1 MNASERPI
9 DRSLC
14 ESIVAH
20 MPSRVLVVDRD
31 MTIRYASRAYCDTRG
46 VSLDEMVGAGLE
58 DFFPDTILTEAGLAE
73 AISDTITNQHHTR
86 WSGYRHPTPG
96 HGERTIEIR
105 LDPCVYE
112 DEELALLTIEDIS
125 ERHRHL
131 YERDIIQQISRVML
145 SIVNLPRLLHA
156 ILTAMTAGGAAG
168 LGFNRAILLLVDE
181 EAGMLKAE
189 MAVGPR
195 DAEQAYQIWSQ
206 IELHEQRTLDDLLP
220 NESELPAPEEQP
232 LHDLVEQMQF
242 PIKGT
247 EILPTATLVEQQTTH
262 VTESTNEHSVDQ
274 RLYELLETNDFV
286 VAPLLIEE
294 QAIGAVIADNFVTH
308 DPISEA
314 DVQLLNTLA
323 NHAALAID
331 RARAYEEIQQRAE
344 QLEEAYEQLAAAQKE
359 KIEAEKLAVVGELT
373 AMVAHEIRNPLATI
387 GGFARSMLRSPDEL
401 DRVLRN
407 SQIILEE
414 VERLEQ
420 ILTRLLDFA
429 RAPSSGM
436 VLDRIEP
443 LIEYARQVTEGLAEQ
458 ADVDIRV
465 NVEQDLP
472 EVFLDH
478 DQFQQVM
485 VNLVRNAVEAMPDGG
500 VLEIGACRG
509 EESVELYVSDTGA
522 GISEEHVDEIFDLFY
537 TTKPSGT
544 GLGLALSQ
552 RIVERHGAELRV
564 SSEKGKGTTFAIAL
578 PIPIP
583 TEGNKAAQD

>member
-1 MNASERPI
+1 MNADERPVY
-9 DRSLC
+9 RSLC

-20 MPSRVLVVDRD
+20 MPSRVLVIDRD
-31 MTIRYASRAYCDTRG
+31 MTIRYASPAYCKMRD
-46 VSLDEMVGAGLE
+46 VSLDEIVGTSLE
-58 DFFPDTILTEAGLAE
+58 ELFPATILTEAGLAE
-73 AISDTITNQHHTR
+73 AINNTITHQHDTH
-86 WSGYRHPTPG
+86 WSGYRQPTVD
-96 HGERTIEIR
+96 HGQRIIDIR
-105 LDPCVYE
+105 LDPCICE
-112 DEELALLTIEDIS
+112 DEQLVLLTIEDVS
-125 ERHRHL
+125 ERHRQL

-195 DAEQAYQIWSQ
+195 DAEQAYEIWSQ
-206 IELHEQRTLDDLLP
+206 IELKEHRTLDDLLADV
-220 NESELPAPEEQP
+220 SELSIPEEQP
-232 LHDLVEQMQF
+232 LHELVEQLQF
-242 PIKGT
+242 PLEDT
-247 EILPTATLVEQQTTH
+247 DTLPTAAVVEAETCY
-262 VTESTNEHSVDQ
+262 VTERRNDPRVDEH
-274 RLYELLETNDFV
+274 LYELLQTDAFV
-286 VAPLLIEE
+286 VAPLLIEG
-294 QAIGAVIADNFVTH
+294 QAIGAVIADNFVTR

-323 NHAALAID
+323 NHAALAIE
-331 RARAYEEIQQRAE
+331 RARAYEEIQQRAG
-344 QLEEAYEQLAAAQKE
+344 QLEEAYEQLAAAQKD

-387 GGFARSMLRSPDEL
+387 GGFARSMLRGPDEL
-401 DRVLRN
+401 NRILRN

-414 VERLEQ
+414 VERLEH
-420 ILTRLLDFA
+420 ILSRLLDFA

-443 LIEYARQVTEGLAEQ
+443 LVEYARQVTESLAEQ
-458 ADVDIRV
+458 ADVEIRV

-478 DQFQQVM
+478 DQFQQVIA
-485 VNLVRNAVEAMPDGG
+485 NLVRNGVEAMPQGG
-500 VLEIGACRG
+500 VLEIGARSG

-564 SSEKGKGTTFAIAL
+564 SSEKGKGTTFVIAL
-578 PIPIP
+578 PIP
-583 TEGNKAAQD
+583 TQDNKAAPA

>member
-1 MNASERPI
+1 MDTSERQV
-9 DRSLC
+9 DKRLLEC
-14 ESIVAH
+14 MVAH

-31 MTIRYASRAYCDTRG
+31 MTIRYASPAYCEMRG
-46 VSLDEMVGAGLE
+46 VSLDEIMRTSLEGL
-58 DFFPDTILTEAGLAE
+58 FPATLLSEAGLAE
-73 AISDTITNQHHTR
+73 AISNTITHQHHTR
-86 WSGYRHPTPG
+86 WSGYRHPTPD
-96 HGERTIEIR
+96 HGERVVDIR
-105 LDPCVYE
+105 LDPCLCEGEQLV
-112 DEELALLTIEDIS
+112 LLTIEEVS
-125 ERHRHL
+125 ERHRQL
-131 YERDIIQQISRVML
+131 YERDVTQQISRIML

-181 EAGMLKAE
+181 EARRLKAE

-195 DAEQAYQIWSQ
+195 DAEQAYDIWSQ
-206 IELHEQRTLDDLLP
+206 IELEEHHTLDDLLAD
-220 NESELPAPEEQP
+220 EVELPAPEEQP
-232 LHDLVEQMQF
+232 LHDLVEQLQF
-242 PIKGT
+242 SI
-247 EILPTATLVEQQTTH
+247 EEADVLPAAVLAEEQTVH
-262 VTESTNEHSVDQ
+262 VTEGANDPCVDEH
-274 RLYELLETNDFV
+274 LYELLQTDDFV
-286 VAPLLIEE
+286 VAPLLIEG

-308 DPISEA
+308 EPISEA

-331 RARAYEEIQQRAE
+331 RARAYEKLQQRAT

-387 GGFARSMLRSPDEL
+387 GGFARSMLRGPDEL

-420 ILTRLLDFA
+420 ILSRLLDFA

-443 LIEYARQVTEGLAEQ
+443 LIDYARQVTESLAEQ
-458 ADVDIRV
+458 ADVEIRV
-465 NVEQDLP
+465 NLEQDIP
-472 EVFLDH
+472 EIFLDH

-485 VNLVRNAVEAMPDGG
+485 VNLVRNGVEAMPDGG
-500 VLEIGACRG
+500 VLEIGARRS

-564 SSEKGKGTTFAIAL
+564 SSEKGKGTTFVIAL
-578 PIPIP
+578 PIP
-583 TEGNKAAQD
+583 TQGNEAAQA

>member
-1 MNASERPI
+1 MNADTCPVDPNFSE
-9 DRSLC
+9 C
-14 ESIVAH
+14 VVAH
-20 MPSRVLVVDRD
+20 MPARILVVDQD
-31 MTIRYASRAYCDTRG
+31 MTIRYANPAYCKMRG
-46 VSLDEMVGAGLE
+46 VSLDEIMGTSLEGL
-58 DFFPDTILTEAGLAE
+58 FPAALLSEAGLAE
-73 AISDTITNQHHTR
+73 AIRNTITHQHGTH
-86 WSGYRHPTPG
+86 WSGYRQPTVE
-96 HGERTIEIR
+96 HDERIIDIH
-105 LDPCVYE
+105 LYPCTRQ
-112 DEELALLTIEDIS
+112 DEELVLLTIEDVS
-125 ERHRHL
+125 ERYRQL

-195 DAEQAYQIWSQ
+195 DAEQAYEIWSQ
-206 IELHEQRTLDDLLP
+206 IELQDHRTLDDLLA

-232 LHDLVEQMQF
+232 LHDLVEQLQF
-242 PIKGT
+242 PMSET
-247 EILPTATLVEQQTTH
+247 DLLPGAALAEGQTIH
-262 VTESTNEHSVDQ
+262 VTEGINDPRVGEQ
-274 RLYELLETNDFV
+274 LYEALQSDDFV
-286 VAPLLIEE
+286 IAPLLVER
-294 QAIGAVIADNFVTH
+294 QAIGAVIGCNFITGN
-308 DPISEA
+308 PISET
-314 DVQLLNTLA
+314 DIRLLNTLA

-331 RARAYEEIQQRAE
+331 RARAYSEIKERAE
-344 QLEEAYEQLAAAQKE
+344 QLEEAYEQLASAQKE
-359 KIEAEKLAVVGELT
+359 KIEAEKLAAIGELT
-373 AMVAHEIRNPLATI
+373 AMVAHEIRNPLSTI
-387 GGFARSMLRSPDEL
+387 GGFARSMLRGPDEL
-401 DRVLRN
+401 ARVLRN

-420 ILTRLLDFA
+420 ILSRLLDFA

-443 LIEYARQVTEGLAEQ
+443 LIEYARQVTESLAEQ
-458 ADVDIRV
+458 ADVEVRV

-472 EVFLDH
+472 EIFLDH

-522 GISEEHVDEIFDLFY
+522 GISEEHVDEVFDLFY

-564 SSEKGKGTTFAIAL
+564 SSEKGKGTTFVIAL
-578 PIPIP
+578 PIP
-583 TEGNKAAQD
+583 TEGNKTAQD

>member
-1 MNASERPI
+1 MNANERPVY
-9 DRSLC
+9 RSLY

-20 MPSRVLVVDRD
+20 MPSRVLVIDRD
-31 MTIRYASRAYCDTRG
+31 MTIRYANPAYCKMRD
-46 VSLDEMVGAGLE
+46 VSLDEIVGTSLE
-58 DFFPDTILTEAGLAE
+58 ELFPATILTEAGLAE
-73 AISDTITNQHHTR
+73 AINNTITHQDHTR
-86 WSGYRHPTPG
+86 WFGYRQPTAD
-96 HGERTIEIR
+96 HRERIIDIR
-105 LDPCVYE
+105 LDPCTCE
-112 DEELALLTIEDIS
+112 DEDLVLLTIEDVS
-125 ERHRHL
+125 ERHRQL

-181 EAGMLKAE
+181 EAGMLKGE

-195 DAEQAYQIWSQ
+195 DAQQAYEIWSQ
-206 IELHEQRTLDDLLP
+206 IELKKPHTLDDLLA
-220 NESELPAPEEQP
+220 NESELPASEEQP
-232 LHDLVEQMQF
+232 LHDLVEQLQF
-242 PIKGT
+242 SLEET
-247 EILPTATLVEQQTTH
+247 DVLPAAVLAKEQTVH
-262 VTESTNEHSVDQ
+262 VTEGANDPGVTGH
-274 RLYELLETNDFV
+274 LCELLQTNDFV
-286 VAPLLIEE
+286 VAPLVIEG

-308 DPISEA
+308 EPISEA

-331 RARAYEEIQQRAE
+331 RARAYEKLQQRAE
-344 QLEEAYEQLAAAQKE
+344 QLEEAYEQLATAQKE
-359 KIEAEKLAVVGELT
+359 KIEAEKLAAVGELT

-387 GGFARSMLRSPDEL
+387 GGFTRSMLRNPEQVE
-401 DRVLRN
+401 RILRN

-414 VERLEQ
+414 VERLEH
-420 ILTRLLDFA
+420 ILSRLLDFA

-443 LIEYARQVTEGLAEQ
+443 LIEYACQVTESMAEQ
-458 ADVDIRV
+458 ADVDVRV

-485 VNLVRNAVEAMPDGG
+485 VNLIRNAVEAMSDGG
-500 VLEIGACRG
+500 VLEIGARRS

-552 RIVERHGAELRV
+552 RIVERHGAELKV
-564 SSEKGKGTTFAIAL
+564 SSEKGKGTTFVIAL
-578 PIPIP
+578 PIP
-583 TEGNKAAQD
+583 TEGNKTARD

>member
-1 MNASERPI
+1 MNTAQRPVNQ
-9 DRSLC
+9 SLC

-20 MPSRVLVVDRD
+20 MPARILVVDQD
-31 MTIRYASRAYCDTRG
+31 MTIRYANPTYCKMRG
-46 VSLDEMVGAGLE
+46 VSLDEIMGTSLE
-58 DFFPDTILTEAGLAE
+58 DLFPAALLSEAGLAE
-73 AISDTITNQHHTR
+73 AISNTITHQHGTH
-86 WSGYRHPTPG
+86 WSGYRQPTPD
-96 HGERTIEIR
+96 HGERVIDIR
-105 LDPCVYE
+105 LDPCLYE
-112 DEELALLTIEDIS
+112 GEELVLLTIQDVS
-125 ERHRHL
+125 ERHRQL

-181 EAGMLKAE
+181 EAGLLKGE

-195 DAEQAYQIWSQ
+195 DAEQAYEIWSQ
-206 IELHEQRTLDDLLP
+206 VELQDHSTLDDLLLD
-220 NESELPAPEEQP
+220 ESQLSAPEEQP
-232 LHDLVEQMQF
+232 LHDLVEQLQF
-242 PIKGT
+242 PLADT
-247 EILPTATLVEQQTTH
+247 DTLPTTAVAEAETCH
-262 VTESTNEHSVDQ
+262 VTEGRNDLSVDQ
-274 RLYELLETNDFV
+274 RLYDLLQTDDFV
-286 VAPLLIEE
+286 VAPLLIEG
-294 QAIGAVIADNFVTH
+294 QAIGAVIADNFVTRV
-308 DPISEA
+308 PISEA

-331 RARAYEEIQQRAE
+331 RARAYEKLQQRAG
-344 QLEEAYEQLAAAQKE
+344 QLEEAYEQLADAQKE
-359 KIEAEKLAVVGELT
+359 KIEAEKLAAVGELT

-387 GGFARSMLRSPDEL
+387 GGFARSMLRGPEEL
-401 DRVLRN
+401 DRILRN
-407 SQIILEE
+407 SQIILDE

-420 ILTRLLDFA
+420 ILRRLLDFA
-429 RAPSSGM
+429 RAPSSGL

-443 LIEYARQVTEGLAEQ
+443 LVEYARQVTESLAEQ
-458 ADVDIRV
+458 ADVEIRV
-465 NVEQDLP
+465 SVEQDLP

-485 VNLVRNAVEAMPDGG
+485 INLVRNAVEAMPDGG
-500 VLEIGACRG
+500 VLEIGARRA

-564 SSEKGKGTTFAIAL
+564 SSEKGKGTTFVIAV
-578 PIPIP
+578 PIP
-583 TEGNKAAQD
+583 TQGNEAAQA

>member
-1 MNASERPI
+1 MNADKCPVDCKFLE
-9 DRSLC
+9 C
-14 ESIVAH
+14 IVAH
-20 MPSRVLVVDRD
+20 MPARILVVDQD
-31 MTIRYASRAYCDTRG
+31 MTIRYASRAYCDMRD
-46 VSLDEMVGAGLE
+46 VSLDEIMGTNLEGL
-58 DFFPDTILTEAGLAE
+58 FPAALLSEAGLAK
-73 AISDTITNQHHTR
+73 AISNTITHQHHTC
-86 WSGYRHPTPG
+86 WSGYRHPTPE
-96 HGERTIEIR
+96 HGERIIDIR
-105 LDPCVYE
+105 LDPCTRQ
-112 DEELALLTIEDIS
+112 DEELVLLTIEDVS
-125 ERHRHL
+125 ERYRQL

-195 DAEQAYQIWSQ
+195 DAEQAYDIWSQ
-206 IELHEQRTLDDLLP
+206 VELQDHPTLDDLLLD
-220 NESELPAPEEQP
+220 ESQLPAPDEQP
-232 LHDLVEQMQF
+232 LHDLVEELQF
-242 PIKGT
+242 PLEDT
-247 EILPTATLVEQQTTH
+247 DTLPTAAVVEAETRH
-262 VTESTNEHSVDQ
+262 VTEGRNDPHVDQ
-274 RLYELLETNDFV
+274 RLYDLLQTDDFV
-286 VAPLLIEE
+286 VAPLLIEG

-308 DPISEA
+308 EAISEA

-331 RARAYEEIQQRAE
+331 RARAYEEIQQRAG

-359 KIEAEKLAVVGELT
+359 KIEAEKLAAVGELT

-387 GGFARSMLRSPDEL
+387 GGFARSMLRGPDEL
-401 DRVLRN
+401 DRILRN

-414 VERLEQ
+414 VERLEH
-420 ILTRLLDFA
+420 ILSRLLDFA

-443 LIEYARQVTEGLAEQ
+443 LVEYARQVTESLAEQ
-458 ADVDIRV
+458 ADVEIRV

-485 VNLVRNAVEAMPDGG
+485 INLVRNAVEAMPDGG
-500 VLEIGACRG
+500 VLEIGARRTQ
-509 EESVELYVSDTGA
+509 ESVELYVSDTGT

-544 GLGLALSQ
+544 GLGLALTQ

-564 SSEKGKGTTFAIAL
+564 TSEKGKGTTFVIAL
-578 PIPIP
+578 PIPAQ
-583 TEGNKAAQD
+583 GNKAAQD

>member
-1 MNASERPI
+1 MNAAERPVN
-9 DRSLC
+9 RSLC

-20 MPSRVLVVDRD
+20 MPSRVLVIDRD
-31 MTIRYASRAYCDTRG
+31 MTIRYANPTYCKMRG
-46 VSLDEMVGAGLE
+46 VSLDEIMGTSLEGL
-58 DFFPDTILTEAGLAE
+58 FPAALLSEAGLAE
-73 AISDTITNQHHTR
+73 AISNTITHQHGTH
-86 WSGYRHPTPG
+86 WSGYRQPTPD
-96 HGERTIEIR
+96 HGERVIDIR
-105 LDPCVYE
+105 LDPCFYE
-112 DEELALLTIEDIS
+112 GEELVLLTIEDVS
-125 ERHRHL
+125 ERHRQL

-195 DAEQAYQIWSQ
+195 DAEQAYEIWSQ
-206 IELHEQRTLDDLLP
+206 LEEPRTLDDLLA
-220 NESELPAPEEQP
+220 NEPELPAPEEQP
-232 LHDLVEQMQF
+232 LHDLVEQLQF
-242 PIKGT
+242 RMDET
-247 EILPTATLVEQQTTH
+247 DFLPVAALAEGQTIH
-262 VTESTNEHSVDQ
+262 VTEGINDPRIGEQ
-274 RLYELLETNDFV
+274 LYEALQSDDFV
-286 VAPLLIEE
+286 IAPLLIER
-294 QAIGAVIADNFVTH
+294 QAIGAVIACNFVTGN
-308 DPISEA
+308 PISEA

-323 NHAALAID
+323 NHAALAIE
-331 RARAYEEIQQRAE
+331 RARAYEEIQQRAG
-344 QLEEAYEQLAAAQKE
+344 QLEEAYEQLAAAQKD

-387 GGFARSMLRSPDEL
+387 GGFARSMLRGPEEL
-401 DRVLRN
+401 DRILRN
-407 SQIILEE
+407 SQIILDE

-420 ILTRLLDFA
+420 ILSRLLDFA
-429 RAPSSGM
+429 RAPSSGL

-443 LIEYARQVTEGLAEQ
+443 LVEYARQVTESLAEQ
-458 ADVDIRV
+458 ADVEIRV
-465 NVEQDLP
+465 NVEQNLP

-478 DQFQQVM
+478 DQFQQVIA
-485 VNLVRNAVEAMPDGG
+485 NLVRNGVEAMPQGG
-500 VLEIGACRG
+500 VLEIGARRS

-564 SSEKGKGTTFAIAL
+564 SSEKSKGTTFVIAL
-578 PIPIP
+578 PMPAQ
-583 TEGNKAAQD
+583 GNKAAQA